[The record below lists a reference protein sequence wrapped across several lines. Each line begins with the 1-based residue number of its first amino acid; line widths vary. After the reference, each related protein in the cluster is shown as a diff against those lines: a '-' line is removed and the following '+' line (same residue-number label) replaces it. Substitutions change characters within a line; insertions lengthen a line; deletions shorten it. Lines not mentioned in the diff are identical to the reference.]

1 MFGYFGE
8 LNERFHKLIHS
19 TAVTVAALYHREHGW
34 KNARAGIPRAKAGV
48 MRRVSMA
55 VLKATARHTLYG
67 LEMMAPR
74 AMRQHAVRRALS
86 CAAREADFDEHR
98 ADARNF
104 GCGGHDGR
112 EYYPYAP

>member
-1 MFGYFGE
+1 MVDIIRPFLFS
-8 LNERFHKLIHS
+8 KL
-19 TAVTVAALYHREHGW
+19 
-34 KNARAGIPRAKAGV
+34 K
-48 MRRVSMA
+48 
-55 VLKATARHTLYG
+55 LKHACG

-104 GCGGHDGR
+104 GCVGHDGR

>member
-1 MFGYFGE
+1 MAPADHVKAFGAARVRDAGRALRDRGAE
-8 LNERFHKLIHS
+8 TGRVKGQVERW
-19 TAVTVAALYHREHGW
+19 RR
-34 KNARAGIPRAKAGV
+34 ARALEPALRVEKRRARPVA
-48 MRRVSMA
+48 RTADDAPA
-55 VLKATARHTLYG
+55 V
-67 LEMMAPR
+67 APR

-104 GCGGHDGR
+104 GCVGHDGR

>member
-1 MFGYFGE
+1 
-8 LNERFHKLIHS
+8 
-19 TAVTVAALYHREHGW
+19 
-34 KNARAGIPRAKAGV
+34 
-48 MRRVSMA
+48 MA

-104 GCGGHDGR
+104 GCVGHDGR